1 MRAAHRELIPV
12 SGEILLG
19 EVGRACRVKSKEL
32 LHIEDLN
39 TVVDSLGADDSI
51 VTKDSDFSP
60 VGSFR
65 VVLWKTTQVH
75 QLALGADLSEG
86 SAVVLA
92 NGDKLAA
99 VF

>member
-1 MRAAHRELIPV
+1 MCAAHGELIPV
-12 SGEILLG
+12 SGKILLG
-19 EVGRACRVKSKEL
+19 EVGRACRVKSKQL

-51 VTKDSDFSP
+51 VTKNPDLSP

-75 QLALGADLSEG
+75 
-86 SAVVLA
+86 
-92 NGDKLAA
+92 
-99 VF
+99 